1 MIVMSGGCRLLHTLL
16 PLNLRE
22 ERFVMGPG
30 ALTVIF
36 WLRYLS
42 EHVQYDSDDKLK
54 VTSSP
59 AGQAGG
65 DQAGVA
71 LKRYLDSSLCCEL
84 SQTPLAISDKNLASL
99 AARGNHLDVPE
110 KVINTGANKGI
121 DFQ

>member
-71 LKRYLDSSLCCEL
+71 LKL
-84 SQTPLAISDKNLASL
+84 SFFLQLVATYGEASCKIFRLIPLL
-99 AARGNHLDVPE
+99 
-110 KVINTGANKGI
+110 
-121 DFQ
+121 

>member
-1 MIVMSGGCRLLHTLL
+1 
-16 PLNLRE
+16 
-22 ERFVMGPG
+22 MGPG

-71 LKRYLDSSLCCEL
+71 LKLSFFSSTRSYVWR
-84 SQTPLAISDKNLASL
+84 SQLQNI
-99 AARGNHLDVPE
+99 
-110 KVINTGANKGI
+110 
-121 DFQ
+121 

>member
-1 MIVMSGGCRLLHTLL
+1 
-16 PLNLRE
+16 
-22 ERFVMGPG
+22 MGPG

-36 WLRYLS
+36 WLSYLS

-71 LKRYLDSSLCCEL
+71 LKL
-84 SQTPLAISDKNLASL
+84 SFFFNS
-99 AARGNHLDVPE
+99 
-110 KVINTGANKGI
+110 
-121 DFQ
+121 